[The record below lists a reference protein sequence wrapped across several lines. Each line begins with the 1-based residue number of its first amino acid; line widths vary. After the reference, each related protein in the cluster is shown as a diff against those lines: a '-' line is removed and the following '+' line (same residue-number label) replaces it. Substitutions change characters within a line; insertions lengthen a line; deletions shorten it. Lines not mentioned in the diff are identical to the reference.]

1 MNLSQKLIKMQAI
14 DDKIT
19 AFLQESGHL
28 PQQLKQLQD
37 AVAQDEQNLQAAV
50 DEQKACKE
58 AQGKLNLDVESNK
71 GLIDKYQQQLNSVTN
86 NKEYKALNSEI
97 ALLKGKNSDIDEK
110 VLKLMEKE
118 KLLGEQKK
126 EAEEKTQQSKSALEA
141 GQTEIKAKIDVVKK
155 QIEEQKAQRNAIA
168 KELPIGVVKQYVLLI
183 KKKDRKAVAF
193 AHKEACSECGFRL
206 RPQLL
211 LELESG
217 TQTKVCENCGRFLVG
232 SPKTD
237 E

>member
-1 MNLSQKLIKMQAI
+1 MNDKRLSYLISWAI
-14 DDKIT
+14 HLFII
-19 AFLQESGHL
+19 ALFLFFTYDTPLHNIPRNFQIVGIFSGG
-28 PQQLKQLQD
+28 
-37 AVAQDEQNLQAAV
+37 VS
-50 DEQKACKE
+50 
-58 AQGKLNLDVESNK
+58 GKKSIKK
-71 GLIDKYQQQLNSVTN
+71 GLANNYVPKKIDLPKS
-86 NKEYKALNSEI
+86 I
-97 ALLKGKNSDIDEK
+97 
-110 VLKLMEKE
+110 
-118 KLLGEQKK
+118 
-126 EAEEKTQQSKSALEA
+126 SKSLDKKISSSP
-141 GQTEIKAKIDVVKK
+141 QKILAKNNVVKK